1 LSETDRRARFERLAV
16 PLLDDAMQ
24 LAAWLAGNRA
34 DAEDIVQ
41 EAMLRAYKYL
51 DRFSGGA
58 FRPWL
63 LAIVRNTAMTWLK
76 RNRSAKLVLVP
87 DFETEQQPETDAAVA
102 PSPTPEGS
110 LLQRDLA
117 DRLNRA
123 VAALP
128 EDFREVIVLRELQDL
143 SYKEIA
149 AVIDA
154 PIGTV
159 MSRLARARRLLMDA
173 LPEYAA

>member
-1 LSETDRRARFERLAV
+1 LSESDRRARFEQLAV
-16 PLLDDAMQ
+16 PLLDDAMR
-24 LAAWLAGNRA
+24 LAVWLAGSRA

-51 DRFSGGA
+51 DRFSGAA

-63 LAIVRNTAMTWLK
+63 LTIVRNTAMTWLK
-76 RNRSAKLVLVP
+76 RNRSSKVVFVP
-87 DFETEQQPETDAAVA
+87 DFQSEEPAPDAATVQA
-102 PSPTPEGS
+102 ESPENAM
-110 LLQRDLA
+110 LQRDLA
-117 DRLNRA
+117 GEVNRA

-128 EDFREVIVLRELQDL
+128 SEFREVIVLRELHDL

-149 AVIDA
+149 AVIDV

-159 MSRLARARRLLMDA
+159 MSRLSRARRLLMDA
-173 LPEYAA
+173 LPEHAT

>member
-1 LSETDRRARFERLAV
+1 LSETDRRARFEQLVV
-16 PLLDDAMQ
+16 PLLDDAMR
-24 LAAWLAGNRA
+24 LAAWLAGSRS

-51 DRFSGGA
+51 DRFSGSA

-76 RNRSAKLVLVP
+76 RNRSDKVVLVP
-87 DFETEQQPETDAAVA
+87 DFQSSEPERDLVAVQA
-102 PSPTPEGS
+102 ESPEHA
-110 LLQRDLA
+110 LLLRDLA
-117 DRLNRA
+117 DQLNRA

-128 EDFREVIVLRELQDL
+128 AEFREVIVLRELHDL

-149 AVIDA
+149 AVVDV

-159 MSRLARARRLLMDA
+159 MSRLSRARRLLMDA
-173 LPEYAA
+173 LPEQSI

>member
-1 LSETDRRARFERLAV
+1 MSETDRRARFEQLAV
-16 PLLDDAMQ
+16 PLLDDAMH
-24 LAAWLAGNRA
+24 LAVWLAGSRA

-51 DRFSGGA
+51 DRFSGAA

-76 RNRSAKLVLVP
+76 RNRSTKVVFVP
-87 DFETEQQPETDAAVA
+87 DFQSEEREADTAAVQA
-102 PSPTPEGS
+102 ENPENI
-110 LLQRDLA
+110 LLRRDLA
-117 DRLNRA
+117 DEVNRA

-128 EDFREVIVLRELQDL
+128 SEFREVIVLRELHDL

-149 AVIDA
+149 AVIDV

-159 MSRLARARRLLMDA
+159 MSRLSRGRRLLMDA
-173 LPEYAA
+173 LPEHAT

>member
-1 LSETDRRARFERLAV
+1 M
-16 PLLDDAMQ
+16 PLLDDAMH
-24 LAAWLAGNRA
+24 LASWLAGSRT

-51 DRFSGGA
+51 DRFTGSA

-87 DFETEQQPETDAAVA
+87 DFESEDSDLKIDVGQSESPEAALVN
-102 PSPTPEGS
+102 
-110 LLQRDLA
+110 RDRTA
-117 DRLNRA
+117 EINRA

-128 EDFREVIVLRELQDL
+128 EEFREVIVLRELQDL

-149 AVIDA
+149 AVIDV

-159 MSRLARARRLLMDA
+159 MSRLSRARRLLMDA
-173 LPEYAA
+173 LPEYAS

>member
-1 LSETDRRARFERLAV
+1 
-16 PLLDDAMQ
+16 
-24 LAAWLAGNRA
+24 LAAWLAGTRS

-41 EAMLRAYKYL
+41 EAMLRAYKYF
-51 DRFSGGA
+51 DRFAGSA

-76 RNRSAKLVLVP
+76 RNRSNKVEFMP
-87 DFETEQQPETDAAVA
+87 DFQSMELADDFGMFQAESPEN
-102 PSPTPEGS
+102 S

-117 DRLNRA
+117 ARVNQA
-123 VAALP
+123 VSSLP
-128 EDFREVIVLRELQDL
+128 DEFREVIILRELSEL

-149 AVIDA
+149 AVTNV

-159 MSRLARARRLLMDA
+159 MSRLSRARRLLA
-173 LPEYAA
+173 NSLSEQIA

>member
-1 LSETDRRARFERLAV
+1 MSETDRRARFEQLAV
-16 PLLDDAMQ
+16 PLLDDAMH
-24 LAAWLAGNRA
+24 LAAWLAGNRS

-41 EAMLRAYKYL
+41 EAMLRTYKYL

-63 LAIVRNTAMTWLK
+63 LAIVRNAAMTWLK
-76 RNRSAKLVLVP
+76 RNRSSRVVLVP
-87 DFETEQQPETDAAVA
+87 DFESEEAPAMANDTQAESPEAT
-102 PSPTPEGS
+102 

-117 DRLNRA
+117 GELNRA

-128 EDFREVIVLRELQDL
+128 DEFREVIVLRELQDL

-159 MSRLARARRLLMDA
+159 MSRLSRARRLLMEA
-173 LPEYAA
+173 LPEHAA

>member
-1 LSETDRRARFERLAV
+1 MFETDRRARFERLAV
-16 PLLDDAMQ
+16 PLLDDAMR
-24 LAAWLAGNRA
+24 LAVWLAGSMT

-51 DRFSGGA
+51 DRFSGTA

-76 RNRSAKLVLVP
+76 RNRSAKVVFVP
-87 DFETEQQPETDAAVA
+87 DLQIEETRTDASVA
-102 PSPTPEGS
+102 PVESPES
-110 LLQRDLA
+110 ALLHRDLA
-117 DRLNRA
+117 DQLNRA

-128 EDFREVIVLRELQDL
+128 DEFREVIVLRELHDL

-149 AVIDA
+149 AVIDV

-159 MSRLARARRLLMDA
+159 MSRLSRARRLLMEA
-173 LPEYAA
+173 LTEHAA

>member
-1 LSETDRRARFERLAV
+1 MSETDRRARFEQLAL
-16 PLLDDAMQ
+16 PLLDDAMR
-24 LAAWLAGNRA
+24 LAAWLAGSRH

-51 DRFSGGA
+51 DRFSGSA

-76 RNRSAKLVLVP
+76 QNRSDKVVFVP
-87 DFETEQQPETDAAVA
+87 DFQSFESEKDLVAVQAESPEHA
-102 PSPTPEGS
+102 

-117 DRLNRA
+117 DQLNRA

-128 EDFREVIVLRELQDL
+128 AEFREVIVLRELHDL

-149 AVIDA
+149 AVVDV

-159 MSRLARARRLLMDA
+159 MSRLSRARRLLMDA
-173 LPEYAA
+173 LPEPST